1 MTSVDRLAQLRGQS
15 FNDKPVPLH
24 NMGRSADSYQIFLDE
39 AANIQDVIRQ
49 INDETSRIKA
59 LQARLLDSTD
69 EQDQDRI
76 RRELTQNSD
85 EQQKRISSVKSRIRD
100 IEPVSNS
107 PDFGIRKNQFS
118 GVTRSFMDAISKYR
132 TVETDFQRAESRVLE
147 RQIRIV
153 NPNASQREID
163 DALDQARES
172 GRPIFVQSLVGG
184 RRDQATGA
192 LQAVQDRHEDIQRLV
207 RTITELTQLFDEMQ
221 DLVNTQGKVID
232 TIEASTEEANVQL
245 REANTQLDRATK
257 SAWATRHKKWIC
269 FWISVIVVIV
279 IVIVLLWYFGVI
291 PHSAAGT
298 SGNNGSNTGS

>member
-1 MTSVDRLAQLRGQS
+1 MASVDRLAQLRGKS
-15 FNDKPVPLH
+15 FNDMPVPMQ
-24 NMGRSADSYQIFLDE
+24 NMGGSADSYNIFLDE

-49 INDETSRIKA
+49 INDETSRIKS
-59 LQARLLDSTD
+59 LQARLLDSTAD
-69 EQDQDRI
+69 YDQDRV
-76 RRELTQNSD
+76 RRELAQCSD
-85 EQQKRISSVKSRIRD
+85 EQQKRINSVKSRIRD
-100 IEPVSNS
+100 IEPVANS

-132 TVETDFQRAESRVLE
+132 TVETDFQRAESRLLE

-163 DALDQARES
+163 DALDQAREG
-172 GRPIFVQSLVGG
+172 GRPIFMQSLVGG
-184 RRDQATGA
+184 RRDQAAGT

-221 DLVNTQGKVID
+221 DLVATQGKVID
-232 TIEASTEEANVQL
+232 TIEASTYEANVQL
-245 REANTQLDRATK
+245 KDANAQLDRATK

-279 IVIVLLWYFGVI
+279 IVIVLLWYFNVI
-291 PHSAAGT
+291 PHSAAG
-298 SGNNGSNTGS
+298 SSNTSS